1 MSRYDLLAIGNAL
14 VDVVAP
20 ASDAFLEA
28 EVLPKGAMSLIDG
41 ERAHTLY
48 QRMGPGVET
57 SGGTA
62 ANTSV
67 GLASFGGRSAFI
79 GKVADDTL
87 GEVFTHDL
95 RAAGVAFSAEP
106 LKGGATGRCLV
117 NVTPDAERTMCTFL
131 GASVELTV
139 ADVSA
144 DQVGAASV
152 LYLEGYLFDPSEAR
166 RAFIKAARLARAAG
180 RRIAFSLSDC
190 FLVER
195 HREALLAFVESEV
208 DVLFGNE
215 AEILSLFPGAEKRE
229 ALERAGALAEIVAV
243 TFGAHGS
250 LILGSGSSIETPADP
265 VEEVVDTTGAGD
277 QYAAGFLSGLAHDR
291 PLAAC
296 GALGS
301 LAAGEVITHY
311 GPRPQR

>member
-1 MSRYDLLAIGNAL
+1 MTRYDLLAIGNAL

-28 EVLPKGAMSLIDG
+28 EGLPKGAMSLVDG
-41 ERAHTLY
+41 ERAHALY
-48 QRMGPGVET
+48 QRMSAGVET

-87 GEVFTHDL
+87 GEVFAHDL
-95 RAAGVAFSAEP
+95 RAAGVAFCAEP
-106 LKGGATGRCLV
+106 LKGGVATGRCLV

-144 DQVGAASV
+144 AEVGAASV
-152 LYLEGYLFDPSEAR
+152 LYLEGYLFDPGEAR

-195 HREALLAFVESEV
+195 HRE
-208 DVLFGNE
+208 
-215 AEILSLFPGAEKRE
+215 
-229 ALERAGALAEIVAV
+229 
-243 TFGAHGS
+243 
-250 LILGSGSSIETPADP
+250 
-265 VEEVVDTTGAGD
+265 
-277 QYAAGFLSGLAHDR
+277 
-291 PLAAC
+291 
-296 GALGS
+296 
-301 LAAGEVITHY
+301 
-311 GPRPQR
+311 